1 MGRLLIALP
10 ASLLIAVSLFSF
22 MAWMV

>member
-22 MAWMV
+22 MA